1 VELVGGAEH
10 ELSVPIEVFLSKQIV
25 NPTLSSF
32 NPERP
37 RFPIRGLRWWIGGLL
52 FLSTVI
58 NFIDRQT
65 LSVLAPVL
73 LAQYHWT
80 NTDFASILIAFRIA
94 YTLMQAG
101 GGRFIDRF
109 GARLGLSV
117 TVTFY
122 SCVACLT
129 ALAQG
134 IVSFRVFRFLLG
146 AGEGPNWPGATKVAS
161 EWFPDKER
169 AWAVAMFD
177 SGSSIGGAIA
187 PFLALYTYKLTGS
200 WRPVFLV
207 TGSLGFL
214 WILAWR
220 WLYHLPGQH
229 PRLALEELEYI
240 QQGRSPEIQV
250 SPRSG
255 ITWRKLL
262 RYRQTWGIVCGR
274 FLLDPYWFLIA
285 DWFALYLRSKGFRV
299 EQSILGFWIPF
310 LGADLGNFFA
320 GALSSYWISRGW
332 PVGRSRRMVL
342 LIFGPSMLI
351 LIPAAFINDYR
362 TLVLLFGYA
371 TFAYAACSTMFLS
384 LPSDIYHP
392 DAVASVSGLGGTGA
406 GIGTLI
412 STYLIGRI
420 SDRFSFQPIVIAGSI
435 IPCLAT
441 AIFVWLV
448 RARKTPDPDGI
459 VLTF

>member
-1 VELVGGAEH
+1 M
-10 ELSVPIEVFLSKQIV
+10 
-25 NPTLSSF
+25 NPNPPSF
-32 NPERP
+32 DAAP
-37 RFPIRGLRWWIGGLL
+37 RRSPIRGLRWWIGGLL
-52 FLSTVI
+52 FVSTII
-58 NFIDRQT
+58 NYIDRQT

-73 LAQYHWT
+73 LVQYHWT
-80 NTDFASILIAFRIA
+80 NTDFATILIAFRLA
-94 YTLMQAG
+94 YTFMQAG
-101 GGRFIDRF
+101 GGRLIDRL
-109 GARLGLSV
+109 GARRGLSL

-122 SCVACLT
+122 SCVASLT

-134 IVSFRVFRFLLG
+134 LASFRFFRFLLG

-187 PFLALYTYKLTGS
+187 PFLALYAYKMIGS

-207 TGSLGFL
+207 TGCLGFL
-214 WILAWR
+214 WIVAWR
-220 WLYHLPGQH
+220 WLYHPPEQH
-229 PRLALEELEYI
+229 PRLAPEELAYI
-240 QQGRSPEIQV
+240 QAGRTPEVQV
-250 SPRSG
+250 APRG
-255 ITWRKLL
+255 KITWRKLL
-262 RYRQTWGIVCGR
+262 RYRQTWGIICGR

-285 DWFALYLRSKGFRV
+285 DWFALYLRSKGFRL
-299 EQSILGFWIPF
+299 EQSILGFWVPF
-310 LGADLGNFFA
+310 LGADLGNFFG
-320 GALSSYWISRGW
+320 GALSSYWIARGW
-332 PVGRSRRMVL
+332 SVGRSRRMVL

-351 LIPAAFINDYR
+351 LIPAAFTSHYF
-362 TLVLLFGYA
+362 TLVLVFGLA

-384 LPSDIYHP
+384 LPSDVFHP
-392 DAVASVSGLGGTGA
+392 AAVASVSGLGGTGA

-441 AIFVWLV
+441 AVFVLMV
-448 RARKTPDPDGI
+448 RARKTPDPEGI

>member
-1 VELVGGAEH
+1 M
-10 ELSVPIEVFLSKQIV
+10 
-25 NPTLSSF
+25 NPTQRTFDPARSRL
-32 NPERP
+32 
-37 RFPIRGLRWWIGGLL
+37 PIRGLRWWIGGLL
-52 FLSTVI
+52 FVSTII

-80 NTDFASILIAFRIA
+80 NTDFATILIAFRIA
-94 YTLMQAG
+94 YTFMQG
-101 GGRFIDRF
+101 GGGWLIDRL
-109 GARLGLSV
+109 GARRGLLL

-122 SCVACLT
+122 SCVASLT
-129 ALAQG
+129 ALARG
-134 IVSFRVFRFLLG
+134 LASFRFFRFLLG

-161 EWFPDKER
+161 EWFPDQER

-177 SGSSIGGAIA
+177 SGSSIGGAVA
-187 PFLALYTYKLTGS
+187 PFLALYAYKLTGS

-214 WILAWR
+214 WIMAWR
-220 WLYHLPGQH
+220 WLYRPPEQH
-229 PRLALEELEYI
+229 PRLAPEELEYI
-240 QQGRSPEIQV
+240 RRGRTPEVQV
-250 SPRSG
+250 SPRAG

-262 RYRQTWGIVCGR
+262 RYRQTWGIICGR

-285 DWFALYLRSKGFRV
+285 DWFALYLRSRGFRL
-299 EQSILGFWIPF
+299 ERSILGFWVPF
-310 LGADLGNFFA
+310 LGADLGNFFG

-332 PVGRSRRMVL
+332 TVGRSRRAVL

-351 LIPAAFINDYR
+351 LIPAAFTGHYL

-384 LPSDIYHP
+384 LPSDVFHP
-392 DAVASVSGLGGTGA
+392 QAVASVSGLGGTGA

-412 STYLIGRI
+412 STYMIGRI

-441 AIFVWLV
+441 AIFVLMV
-448 RARKTPDPDGI
+448 RARNTPDPEGI

>member
-1 VELVGGAEH
+1 M
-10 ELSVPIEVFLSKQIV
+10 
-25 NPTLSSF
+25 
-32 NPERP
+32 
-37 RFPIRGLRWWIGGLL
+37 L
-52 FLSTVI
+52 FVSTII

-73 LAQYHWT
+73 LVQYHWT
-80 NTDFASILIAFRIA
+80 NTDFATILIAFRIA
-94 YTLMQAG
+94 YTFMQG
-101 GGRFIDRF
+101 GGGWLIDRL
-109 GARLGLSV
+109 GARRGLLL

-122 SCVACLT
+122 SCVASLT
-129 ALAQG
+129 ALARG
-134 IVSFRVFRFLLG
+134 LASFRFFRFLLG

-161 EWFPDKER
+161 EWFPDRER

-177 SGSSIGGAIA
+177 SGSSIGGAVA
-187 PFLALYTYKLTGS
+187 PFLALYAYKLTGS

-214 WILAWR
+214 WIMAWR
-220 WLYHLPGQH
+220 WLYRPPEQH
-229 PRLALEELEYI
+229 PRLAPEELEYI
-240 QQGRSPEIQV
+240 RRGRTPEVRV
-250 SPRSG
+250 SPRAG

-262 RYRQTWGIVCGR
+262 RYRQTWGIIWGR

-285 DWFALYLRSKGFRV
+285 DWFALYLRSKGFRL
-299 EQSILGFWIPF
+299 ERSILGFWVPF
-310 LGADLGNFFA
+310 LGADLGNFFG

-332 PVGRSRRMVL
+332 TVGRSRRAVL

-351 LIPAAFINDYR
+351 LIPAAFTGHYL

-384 LPSDIYHP
+384 LPSDVFHP
-392 DAVASVSGLGGTGA
+392 EAVASVSGLGGTGA

-412 STYLIGRI
+412 STYMIGRI

-441 AIFVWLV
+441 AIFVLMV
-448 RARKTPDPDGI
+448 RARNTPDPEGI

>member
-1 VELVGGAEH
+1 M
-10 ELSVPIEVFLSKQIV
+10 
-25 NPTLSSF
+25 NPTQPAF
-32 NPERP
+32 DQTRP
-37 RFPIRGLRWWIGGLL
+37 RPPIRGLRWWIGSLL
-52 FLSTVI
+52 FVSTII

-73 LAQYHWT
+73 LVQYHWT
-80 NTDFASILIAFRIA
+80 NTDFATILIAFRIA
-94 YTLMQAG
+94 YTFMQG
-101 GGRFIDRF
+101 GGGWLIDRL
-109 GARLGLSV
+109 GARRGLLL

-122 SCVACLT
+122 SCVASLT
-129 ALAQG
+129 ALARG
-134 IVSFRVFRFLLG
+134 LASFRFFRFLLG

-161 EWFPDKER
+161 EWFPDQER

-187 PFLALYTYKLTGS
+187 PFLALYAYKLTGS

-214 WILAWR
+214 WIMAWR
-220 WLYHLPGQH
+220 WLYRSPERHS
-229 PRLALEELEYI
+229 RLAPEELEYI
-240 QQGRSPEIQV
+240 QRGRTPEVQV
-250 SPRSG
+250 SPRAG
-255 ITWRKLL
+255 IAWHKLL
-262 RYRQTWGIVCGR
+262 RYRQTWGIICGR

-285 DWFALYLRSKGFRV
+285 DWFALYLRSKGFRL
-299 EQSILGFWIPF
+299 EQSILGFWVPF
-310 LGADLGNFFA
+310 LGADLGNFFG

-332 PVGRSRRMVL
+332 TVGRSRRAVL

-351 LIPAAFINDYR
+351 LIPAAFTNHYL

-384 LPSDIYHP
+384 LPSDVFHP
-392 DAVASVSGLGGTGA
+392 EAVASVSGLGGTGA

-412 STYLIGRI
+412 STYMIGRI

-441 AIFVWLV
+441 AIFVLMV
-448 RARKTPDPDGI
+448 RARNTPDPEGI